1 MIRIKKV
8 AFLILCFIQ
17 FGFVFSQSSEIH
29 GKVTASSDIDR
40 IHIINKTANKFTIT
54 NDDGEFKI
62 SASVND
68 TILISAIQYKPIEVL
83 VTPQIIQS
91 KFISLDLTDK
101 ITELDEVVVG
111 KILTGNLLSD
121 IENSDVKR
129 DINFYD
135 LGIPGYTGKQKTQ
148 SERRLHQAT
157 TGGGLVPLTPILN
170 WLSGR
175 TKELKGQIERE
186 NVDNAMNDVMSDLS
200 EMLFDIDNLEEAKRV
215 EFFYFVTDDP
225 NFLPLSKL
233 NNDFKMLE
241 FLQLKLEEFKFQIE
255 DD

>member
-1 MIRIKKV
+1 MIRIKKFV
-8 AFLILCFIQ
+8 FLILCFIQ
-17 FGFVFSQSSEIH
+17 FGVTFSQSTEIL

-40 IHIINKTANKFTIT
+40 IHVINKTAHKFTIT
-54 NDDGEFKI
+54 NDNGEFLI

-68 TILISAIQYKPIEVL
+68 TILISAIQYKPLEMVM
-83 VTPQIIQS
+83 TTQIIQS
-91 KFISLDLTDK
+91 KFVAIDLTDK

-111 KILTGNLLSD
+111 KILTGDLLSD
-121 IENSDVKR
+121 IENSEVKR
-129 DINFYD
+129 ELNFYD

-148 SERRLHQAT
+148 SERRLHEAT
-157 TGGGLVPLTPILN
+157 SGGGLVPLTPILN

-175 TKELKGQIERE
+175 TKKLKGQIVRE
-186 NVDNAMNDVMSDLS
+186 NNDNAMREVMSDLS
-200 EMLFDIDNLEEAKRV
+200 EMLFDIDNLEESKRV

-233 NNDFKMLE
+233 DNDIKMLE
-241 FLQLKLEEFKFQIE
+241 FLQQKLKEFKSQIE

>member
-1 MIRIKKV
+1 MIPIKKLV
-8 AFLILCFIQ
+8 FLVLCIAK
-17 FGFVFSQSSEIH
+17 FGMSFSQVADLR

-40 IHIINKTANKFTIT
+40 IHVINKTANRFTIT
-54 NDDGEFKI
+54 NDDGEFEI

-68 TILISAIQYKPIEVL
+68 TILISALQYQPVEV
-83 VTPQIIQS
+83 VITPVIVQTKYIAVELS
-91 KFISLDLTDK
+91 DK

-111 KILTGNLLSD
+111 KILTGDLLTD

-148 SERRLHQAT
+148 SERRLHEAT
-157 TGGGLVPLTPILN
+157 TGSGLVPLNPLLN

-175 TKELKGQIERE
+175 TKVLKEQIARE
-186 NVDNAMNDVMSDLS
+186 QTDLAMHETASNLS
-200 EMLFDIDNLEEAKRV
+200 EILFSIDDLEDSKRV
-215 EFFYFVTDDP
+215 AFFYFVSDDP
-225 NFLPLSKL
+225 KFLSLSKL
-233 NNDFKMLE
+233 HNDLKMLE
-241 FLQLKLEEFKFQIE
+241 FLQEKLEHFKSQIE

>member
-1 MIRIKKV
+1 MIPIRKLV
-8 AFLILCFIQ
+8 FLVLCIAK
-17 FGFVFSQSSEIH
+17 FGMSFSQAVDLR

-40 IHIINKTANKFTIT
+40 IHVINKTANRFTIT
-54 NDDGEFKI
+54 NDNGEFEI

-68 TILISAIQYKPIEVL
+68 TILISALQYQPVEV
-83 VTPQIIQS
+83 VITPVIVQTKYIAVELS
-91 KFISLDLTDK
+91 DK

-111 KILTGNLLSD
+111 KILTGDLLTD

-148 SERRLHQAT
+148 SERRLHEAT
-157 TGGGLVPLTPILN
+157 TGSGLVPLNPLLN

-175 TKELKGQIERE
+175 TKVLKEQIARE
-186 NVDNAMNDVMSDLS
+186 QTDLAMHETASNLS
-200 EMLFDIDNLEEAKRV
+200 EILFSIDDLEDSKRV
-215 EFFYFVTDDP
+215 AFFYFVSDDP
-225 NFLPLSKL
+225 KFLLLSKL
-233 NNDFKMLE
+233 HNDLKMLE
-241 FLQLKLEEFKFQIE
+241 FLQEKLEHFKSQIE